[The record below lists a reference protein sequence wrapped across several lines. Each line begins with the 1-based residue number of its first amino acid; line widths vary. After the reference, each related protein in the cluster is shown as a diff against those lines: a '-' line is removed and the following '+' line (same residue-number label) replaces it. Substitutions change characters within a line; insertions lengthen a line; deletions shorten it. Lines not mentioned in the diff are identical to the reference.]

1 MGIESL
7 KVVSLVQNKYN
18 YRVFKRKIYKP
29 NLVFCCAIFLVL
41 ITSLFSLK
49 YYKNNYTSDI
59 ISTISYITNPVNPL
73 YSDMGDIVF
82 TSNNKLYKLDSK
94 VSEFGSPV
102 VYNSYNINEDG
113 VEFLVSGP
121 LLKSVQQGVVED
133 IYIIG
138 NNIKCVKV
146 KHSRNVYSVI
156 ENVDVLG
163 VNIGALVK
171 QGQKIGTVKDNST
184 IKLSI
189 FENGEQKQIFVD
201 GCKLWIG

>member
-18 YRVFKRKIYKP
+18 YRVFKRKMYKP
-29 NLVFCCAIFLVL
+29 HLVFCCAIFLVL

-82 TSNNKLYKLDSK
+82 TSSNKLYKLNSEI
-94 VSEFGSPV
+94 SEFSVPV
-102 VYNSYNINEDG
+102 IYNSYKIKDNSI
-113 VEFLVSGP
+113 EFLVSGP
-121 LLKSVQQGVVED
+121 LLNSIQQGIVED
-133 IYIIG
+133 IYVIG

-146 KHSRNVYSVI
+146 KHNRNIYSVI
-156 ENVDVLG
+156 ENVDILG
-163 VNIGALVK
+163 VNIGSLVK
-171 QGQKIGTVKDNST
+171 QGQKIATVKDNST

-189 FENGEQKQIFVD
+189 YENGEQKQIFVD